1 MKIKKNLIKR
11 GRFIIV
17 EEMDERKIILRR
29 YFDFNQEW
37 SVARKKVVEELGWED
52 DIDIDE
58 AARNIPHQMLVNLFE
73 EQGIR
78 KGVDFNGR
86 YWSVHRGELRR
97 EGSWDTVRNNLTA
110 VLKEEGAKA
119 YAILKALLEI
129 KRQTKENYFDFTER
143 VRELSGK
150 SISWKVLHKLEK
162 LSIVHKRYAN
172 NYQEL
177 WVPEEIR
184 PLVEEVLEANPQQLS
199 LSTEIALTEFEEI
212 KKMDAE
218 FDDHLKDILNNEQR
232 LESTIRFG
240 ESFDAAQLTGYLSM
254 FGELYFDTLLSL
266 IHQYALADIP
276 IVNQSGKTAGYT
288 GFNLAFFG
296 APGTGK
302 TFAVDDMIR
311 GNDRLNIPP
320 HGLPGRNRYCGGM
333 TPAKFIRI
341 AEAYEG
347 RKFNFIVPE
356 FNDWFKYKGMVEP
369 LKLAMEHREI
379 KYEIKGETVGPYRFS
394 PFFSV
399 NYNTRVKERGY
410 EVTISDPNFNSIE
423 DRMLCIL
430 HKMTKDRF
438 LALRESQ
445 RRLRLGKIDFELAN
459 PIRDHLC
466 LVHAIYTTST
476 DFPPK
481 PVVLTEDLEE
491 GLSRADEVLLDNVNA
506 EMLSPSV
513 RLADMAVK
521 LAGASKILS
530 YFKEDE
536 LEIGENEIKLALEFY
551 IEEMNTRCGE
561 AFDVERIKQEVLL

>member
-1 MKIKKNLIKR
+1 MEKP
-11 GRFIIV
+11 IIV
-17 EEMDERKIILRR
+17 EEIDEKKIILRR
-29 YFDFNQEW
+29 YLDFNQEW
-37 SVARKKVVEELGWED
+37 SIARKEVVEEMGWED
-52 DIDIDE
+52 NIHIEE
-58 AARNIPHQMLVNLFE
+58 AARKIPEEMLVNFFNRY
-73 EQGIR
+73 GVR

-86 YWSVHRGELRR
+86 FWSVHRGKLKR

-119 YAILKALLEI
+119 YAILKALMEI
-129 KRQTKENYFDFTER
+129 KRQTKDNYFDFTER

-150 SISWKVLHKLEK
+150 SVSWKVLHKLEK
-162 LSIVHKRYAN
+162 LSIVHKRYIN

-199 LSTEIALTEFEEI
+199 LSTDIALTEFEEI

-218 FDDHLKDILNNEQR
+218 FDDYLSDILNNQER
-232 LESTIRFG
+232 LESITKFG
-240 ESFDAAQLTGYLSM
+240 ESFDAAALKEYLSM

-276 IVNQSGKTAGYT
+276 IVNQSGKIAGYT

-302 TFAVDDMIR
+302 TFAVDDIIR
-311 GNDRLNIPP
+311 GNERLNIPP

-379 KYEIKGETVGPYRFS
+379 KYEIKGETVGPYKFS

-445 RRLRLGKIDFELAN
+445 RKLRMGKIDFELAN
-459 PIRDHLC
+459 SIRDHLC
-466 LVHAIYTTST
+466 LVHAVYTTST
-476 DFPPK
+476 EFPQK

-491 GLSRADEVLLDNVNA
+491 MLSRADEVLLDNVKSV

-521 LAGASKILS
+521 LAGASKTLS
-530 YFKEDE
+530 YFQEDE
-536 LEIGENEIKLALEFY
+536 LEIGEHEIKLALDFY

-561 AFDVERIKQEVLL
+561 AFNVEGIKREIYHI

>member
-1 MKIKKNLIKR
+1 MS
-11 GRFIIV
+11 IV
-17 EEMDERKIILRR
+17 EEIEEKKMILRR
-29 YFDFNQEW
+29 YFDFNHKW
-37 SVARKKVVEELGWED
+37 SIARKKVLERMDWRDNTQLG
-52 DIDIDE
+52 E
-58 AARNIPHQMLVNLFE
+58 AAREIPPETLLEFFHHYGV
-73 EQGIR
+73 R

-86 YWSVHRGELRR
+86 FWSVHRGELKQ
-97 EGSWDTVRNNLTA
+97 EGSWDTVRNNLIA

-119 YAILKALLEI
+119 YAVLRALLEI
-129 KRQTKENYFDFTER
+129 KRQTKDNYFDFTER

-150 SISWKVLHKLEK
+150 SVSWKVLHKLEK
-162 LSIVHKRYAN
+162 LSIVHKRHIN

-177 WVPEEIR
+177 WVPEEIV
-184 PLVEEVLEANPQQLS
+184 PLVEEVLEENPQQLS
-199 LSTEIALTEFEEI
+199 LSTDIALAEFEEI

-218 FDDHLKDILNNEQR
+218 FDDYLSDIMNSEER
-232 LESTIRFG
+232 LDSIIKFG
-240 ESFDAAQLTGYLSM
+240 ESFDAAELTEYLSM
-254 FGELYFDTLLSL
+254 FGDLYFDTLLSL

-276 IVNQSGKTAGYT
+276 IVNQSGKVAGYT

-311 GNDRLNIPP
+311 GNERLNIPP

-379 KYEIKGETVGPYRFS
+379 KYEIKGETVGPYKFS

-410 EVTISDPNFNSIE
+410 EVTISDPNFDSIE

-430 HKMTKDRF
+430 HKMTKNRF
-438 LALRESQ
+438 LALRKSQ
-445 RRLRLGKIDFELAN
+445 RNLRLGNLDFKLAN
-459 PIRDHLC
+459 SLRDHLC
-466 LVHAIYTTST
+466 LVHAIYTTNT
-476 DFPPK
+476 DFPQK
-481 PVVLTEDLEE
+481 PVVLTEELEE
-491 GLSRADEVLLDNVNA
+491 MLSRADEVLLDNVKSV

-536 LEIGENEIKLALEFY
+536 LEIGEQEIDLALNFY
-551 IEEMNTRCGE
+551 IEEMNTRCSE
-561 AFDVERIKQEVLL
+561 AFDVERIKQEIYTV

>member
-1 MKIKKNLIKR
+1 MEEIEEKK
-11 GRFIIV
+11 V
-17 EEMDERKIILRR
+17 ILRR
-29 YFDFNQEW
+29 YLDFNKEW
-37 SVARKKVVEELGWED
+37 SIARKRVVEEMGWRD
-52 DIDIDE
+52 DIDTDE
-58 AARNIPHQMLVNLFE
+58 AAQNISHEMLVDFFNRY
-73 EQGIR
+73 GVR
-78 KGVDFNGR
+78 KGIDFNGR
-86 YWSVHRGELRR
+86 FWSVHQGELKW
-97 EGSWDTVRNNLTA
+97 EGSWDTVRKNLTA

-119 YAILKALLEI
+119 YAILKTLLEI
-129 KRQTKENYFDFTER
+129 NRQTKDNYFDFTER
-143 VRELSGK
+143 IRELSGK
-150 SISWKVLHKLEK
+150 SVSWKVLHKLEK
-162 LSIVHKRYAN
+162 LSIVHKRHIN

-184 PLVEEVLEANPQQLS
+184 PLVEEVLEQNPQQLS
-199 LSTEIALTEFEEI
+199 LSTDIALAEFEEI

-218 FDDHLKDILNNEQR
+218 FNDYLSDIMNNEQR
-232 LESTIRFG
+232 LNSIIKFG
-240 ESFDAAQLTGYLSM
+240 ESFDAAELTKYLSM
-254 FGELYFDTLLSL
+254 FGDLYFDTLLSL

-276 IVNQSGKTAGYT
+276 IVNQSGRIAGYT

-311 GNDRLNIPP
+311 GNERLNIPP

-379 KYEIKGETVGPYRFS
+379 KYEIKGETVGPYKFS

-399 NYNTRVKERGY
+399 NYNTRVKEKGY

-430 HKMTKDRF
+430 HKMTKNRF
-438 LALRESQ
+438 LALRKSQ
-445 RRLRLGKIDFELAN
+445 KKLRLGNLDFELADS
-459 PIRDHLC
+459 IRNHLC
-466 LVHAIYTTST
+466 LVHAIYTTNT
-476 DFPPK
+476 GFPQK
-481 PVVLTEDLEE
+481 PVVLTEDLEDM
-491 GLSRADEVLLDNVNA
+491 LSRADEVLLDNVESV

-521 LAGASKILS
+521 LAGASKTLS

-536 LEIGENEIKLALEFY
+536 LEIGKDEIRLALDFY

-561 AFDVERIKQEVLL
+561 AFDLDSIKQEIYHI

>member
-1 MKIKKNLIKR
+1 MEEIEEKEKR
-11 GRFIIV
+11 A
-17 EEMDERKIILRR
+17 ILRR
-29 YFDFNQEW
+29 YFDFHGGW
-37 SVARKKVVEELGWED
+37 SVARKKVLEEMGWED
-52 DIDIDE
+52 NISVDE
-58 AARNIPHQMLVNLFE
+58 AARRIPEDWLVTLFHDYAV
-73 EQGIR
+73 R
-78 KGVDFNGR
+78 KGVDFNGK
-86 YWSVHRGELRR
+86 YWSVHEGEIKR
-97 EGSWDTVRNNLTA
+97 EGSWDTIRKNLIA

-119 YAILKALLEI
+119 YAILKALLDL
-129 KRQTKENYFDFTER
+129 KKQTKDNYFDFTEK

-150 SISWKVLHKLEK
+150 SVSWKVLHKLEK
-162 LSIVHKRYAN
+162 LGIVHKRYSQN
-172 NYQEL
+172 NQEL

-184 PLVEEVLEANPQQLS
+184 PLVEEVLEENPQQLS
-199 LSTEIALTEFEEI
+199 LSTDIALAEFEEV

-218 FDDHLKDILNNEQR
+218 FENYLNDILNNEER
-232 LESTIRFG
+232 LESTIKFG
-240 ESFDAAQLTGYLSM
+240 ESFEVEKMKDYLLM
-254 FGELYFDTLLSL
+254 FGNLYFDILLSL

-276 IVNQSGKTAGYT
+276 IVNQSGKIAGYT

-302 TFAVDDMIR
+302 TFAVDDIIR
-311 GNDRLNIPP
+311 GNERLNIPP

-379 KYEIKGETVGPYRFS
+379 KYEIKGETVGPYKFS

-410 EVTISDPNFNSIE
+410 EVTVSDPNFNSIE

-445 RRLRLGKIDFELAN
+445 KKLRLGKIDFDLAN
-459 PIRDHLC
+459 SIRDHLC
-466 LVHAIYTTST
+466 LVHAIYTTNM
-476 DFPPK
+476 DFPQK
-481 PVVLTEDLEE
+481 PVMLTEDVEE
-491 GLSRADEVLLDNVNA
+491 ALSRADEVLLEHVESV

-521 LAGASKILS
+521 LAGASKILT

-536 LEIGENEIKLALEFY
+536 LEIGKDEINLALNFY
-551 IEEMNTRCGE
+551 VEEMNTRCGE
-561 AFDVERIKQEVLL
+561 VFDIDRVKKEIYNA

>member
-1 MKIKKNLIKR
+1 M
-11 GRFIIV
+11 

-37 SVARKKVVEELGWED
+37 SVARKKVVEELGWEN

-58 AARNIPHQMLVNLFE
+58 AARNIPHETLVNLFE
-73 EQGIR
+73 EHGIR

-97 EGSWDTVRNNLTA
+97 EGRWDTVRNNLMA

-119 YAILKALLEI
+119 YAILKALLEL
-129 KRQTKENYFDFTER
+129 KRQTRDNYFDFTER

-184 PLVEEVLEANPQQLS
+184 PLVEEVLEQNPQQLS

-212 KKMDAE
+212 KKMDTE
-218 FDDHLKDILNNEQR
+218 FDDHLNDILNNEQR
-232 LESTIRFG
+232 LESTIKFG

-445 RRLRLGKIDFELAN
+445 KKLRLGKIDFDMAN
-459 PIRDHLC
+459 SIRDHLC

>member
-1 MKIKKNLIKR
+1 MVKPVS
-11 GRFIIV
+11 V
-17 EEMDERKIILRR
+17 EEIEEKKMILRR
-29 YFDFNQEW
+29 YFDFNKEW
-37 SVARKKVVEELGWED
+37 SIARKKVLEEMGWEENV
-52 DIDIDE
+52 DIGE
-58 AARNIPHQMLVNLFE
+58 AARYIPPETLISFFE
-73 EQGIR
+73 EHGIR

-86 YWSVHRGELRR
+86 FWSVHRGELRR
-97 EGSWDTVRNNLTA
+97 EGSWDTVRKNLIA

-119 YAILKALLEI
+119 YAILKALLEVR
-129 KRQTKENYFDFTER
+129 RQTKDNYFDFTER

-150 SISWKVLHKLEK
+150 SVSWKVLHKLEK
-162 LSIVHKRYAN
+162 LSIVHKRYTS

-177 WVPEEIR
+177 WVPEETK

-199 LSTEIALTEFEEI
+199 LSTDIALAEFEEI

-218 FDDHLKDILNNEQR
+218 FDDYLKDILNNEER
-232 LESTIRFG
+232 LESTIKFG
-240 ESFDAAQLTGYLSM
+240 KSFDAAQLTTYLSM
-254 FGELYFDTLLSL
+254 FGNLYFDTLLSM

-276 IVNQSGKTAGYT
+276 IVNQIGKVAGYT

-311 GNDRLNIPP
+311 GNERLNIPP

-379 KYEIKGETVGPYRFS
+379 KYEIKGETVGPYKFS

-430 HKMTKDRF
+430 HKMTKNRF
-438 LALRESQ
+438 LALRDSQ
-445 RRLRLGKIDFELAN
+445 KKLRMGKIDFDWADS
-459 PIRDHLC
+459 IRDHLC
-466 LVHAIYTTST
+466 LVHAIYTTNV
-476 DFPPK
+476 DFPQK

-491 GLSRADEVLLDNVNA
+491 MLSRADEVLLDNVKSV

-536 LEIGENEIKLALEFY
+536 LEIGENEINLALEFY

-561 AFDVERIKQEVLL
+561 AFDVDSIKKEIHNS